1 MTAPRRLRLLALT
14 GLVLAIAATPMATPA
29 VADEKPPVDAAA
41 EAYADA
47 LKRARSIEASLV
59 KAVAKVR
66 MNSVAVRNLRE
77 VKPPGESEPRLMRVS
92 GGSGVI
98 IKYRGKIWM
107 VTNVHV
113 TAGHQALEVVTHDGV
128 TREVEEH
135 DTIPEY
141 DISLLKFTKKPRK
154 LKGVVVKGDYSERG
168 LKEGTWII
176 ATGNPFFLGED
187 GASVASLGV
196 ISGLD
201 RYLGGRYQYVGAIQ
215 HDAKINPG
223 NSGGP
228 LWNLKGQLVGI
239 NGKMASTPVA
249 RGMGPTNTG
258 ASFSLPVHQV
268 EAYIRRLVGKTDAA
282 AGYLGLN
289 LETAMDKKG
298 KAMGARVK
306 QVGRRSPMFRDKKR
320 LHKGDIITSLSVKG
334 RTTRIYTAD
343 DLREAISLL
352 EAGQEISLKYKS
364 GRKTKRWK
372 GRLGDS
378 GR

>member
-1 MTAPRRLRLLALT
+1 MVLALAVSAVHPVVAPV
-14 GLVLAIAATPMATPA
+14 GSLAW
-29 VADEKPPVDAAA
+29 ADDKPPRDPAA

-47 LKRARSIEASLV
+47 LARARGIEASLV
-59 KAVAKVR
+59 KAIAKVR
-66 MNSVAVRNLRE
+66 VSSVAVRNLRT
-77 VKPPGESEPRLMRVS
+77 VKGAAGEEPRMRRVS

-98 IKYRGKIWM
+98 IRYRGKIWM

-113 TAGHQALEVVTHDGV
+113 TAGHQALEVVTYDGV

-141 DISLLKFTKKPRK
+141 DISVLKFKDKPRGVK
-154 LKGVVVKGDYSERG
+154 IKGVAVKGAVSEKG
-168 LKEGTWII
+168 LKEGTWVI

-196 ISGLD
+196 ISGMD
-201 RYLGGRYQYVGAIQ
+201 RFLGGRYQYVGAIQ

-249 RGMGPTNTG
+249 RGVGPTNTG

-268 EAYIRRLVGKTDAA
+268 EAYIRRLVGATDAS
-282 AGYLGLN
+282 AGYLGLDV
-289 LETAMDKKG
+289 ETAVDKKG
-298 KAMGARVK
+298 KAMGARIKRVN
-306 QVGRRSPMFRDKKR
+306 RRSPMYRSKDR
-320 LHKGDIITSLSVKG
+320 PHKNDIVTSLIVKG
-334 RTTRIYTAD
+334 RSNRIYTAD
-343 DLREAISLL
+343 DLREAVSLL
-352 EAGQEISLKYKS
+352 PSGQEITLKYKA
-364 GRKTKRWK
+364 GKRTKRWK